1 MVYNKV
7 QTHGSTQKQGQNRF
21 YQEKKTL
28 KETAVWGKKKWI
40 DETNYE
46 WLEEIW
52 SIPYHT
58 FAVVDSFMAWLVIEL
73 GLHCLLMMWPLIG
86 AAWILNCSRL
96 YSVQIQSNAAK
107 LITLTLWA
115 VQTDNDPKHTTK
127 ETQKLPKKCDVFKWP
142 SQSLHL
148 NLTKD
153 AFQLLKTQSE
163 HSKTAKQAAVKTWQS
178 ISYRETPFGEV
189 CV

>member
-1 MVYNKV
+1 MAPLKNKARIDF
-7 QTHGSTQKQGQNRF
+7 TR
-21 YQEKKTL
+21 EKKTL
-28 KETAVWGKKKWI
+28 KETAVWGKKVNRWNQLRMIRRDLK
-40 DETNYE
+40 
-46 WLEEIW
+46 
-52 SIPYHT
+52 HT